1 MKTLLLASAAALA
14 LSVSAANATP
24 PATVYSKAL
33 WFQGVCGTPNPSWG
47 DAAGWGDVVA
57 AEAPWTASP
66 IYITKASLDLAFS
79 VPSGQQL
86 LAGAYSSN
94 SVTPD
99 PVTPYQYVTSAPS
112 QNYAT
117 LHIENTL
124 GDGVTA
130 GMPFYG
136 QVGLAANLGAHID
149 VHVDCQPAGAPF
161 SGYLFIWYTT

>member
-1 MKTLLLASAAALA
+1 MKTLFLANVAALA

-24 PATVYSKAL
+24 PATVSSKTL
-33 WFQGVCGTPNPSWG
+33 YIQGVCGTPNPAWG
-47 DAAGWGDVVA
+47 GAAGWGDVAA

-66 IYITKASLDLAFS
+66 IYITKASIDLVFS

-99 PVTPYQYVTSAPS
+99 AVTPYQSVTSAPG

-117 LHIENTL
+117 LHIDNTL
-124 GDGVTA
+124 GDGVAA

-136 QVGLAANLGAHID
+136 QVGLAPNLGPHID
-149 VHVDCQPAGAPF
+149 VHVDCQPAGASF
-161 SGYLFIWYTT
+161 SGYLIIWYTT